1 MKFVSLNPTTFK
13 EFILSRVRGQS
24 NMCDARANFSQQKTG
39 VWTCTLRQ
47 PHSIDCKCAPYGQL
61 PSSADV
67 GKPPSRESQTR
78 KKGVS
83 KGLSV
88 KSIMDY
94 LANSGVMLKKKAAAI
109 SNWLKTEHKKDA
121 TVRQVRLQHCHSLW
135 MRR

>member
-67 GKPPSRESQTR
+67 GKPPSKESQTR

-83 KGLSV
+83 NGLSV

-94 LANSGVMLKKKAAAI
+94 LANSGVILKCMSLSERAYMLVHVHG
-109 SNWLKTEHKKDA
+109 NMCVCTF
-121 TVRQVRLQHCHSLW
+121 VRAHV
-135 MRR
+135 